1 MHETDFLHEHAAM
14 TEAERAAIARTIWN
28 EENVEFKTV
37 GIDIGSSTSHLLF
50 AKVALQR
57 QSQGLSSRFVVIGRE
72 IVWRSPILLTPFLP
86 DGTIDAQ
93 ALGEFVRRCYR
104 AAGFAQSEIDSGAV
118 ILTGEAIKRKNAR
131 AIDELFAEQAGK
143 FVCATAGHK
152 LECRLAAHGSG
163 AVALSKA
170 RDACILHADAGG
182 GTTKLA
188 LIDRGVIV
196 GLSAFAVG
204 GRLIATD
211 AEGAWTRVD
220 QPAQAVADDL
230 GLKLSPQALADP
242 VLRRKIAQRLARVAA
257 DFILDA
263 PLDRL
268 GQSLLLTERLP
279 RACAPTGITFSGGVA
294 EYMFGHEEQE
304 FGDIAKLFAAELAGE
319 LSRRSALPLID
330 PGQRI
335 RATVIGASQFT
346 VQVSGKTI
354 YLPDPYVLPVHNVPV
369 VRVGLDS
376 AGAIDPQRLAAAIR
390 AGVDEI
396 DLERNPQRGD
406 RLFLAGRPGTFA
418 PQGGGRGYFARAV
431 AGSGA
436 DQAPAVDDRRR
447 YRKNTRPAPASRARL
462 AGENRLHRRH
472 GVAGARLRRCRRA
485 DRPAR
490 RRAGGDQVPIVR
502 IAFTFR
508 HSGAPPI
515 SGLPEIG
522 TLDPSRQQPTWMA
535 ASPESISANA
545 GGMDSGSSLRAAPE

>member
-1 MHETDFLHEHAAM
+1 MHESDFLHEHAAM
-14 TEAERAAIARTIWN
+14 TEADRAAIARTIWN

-57 QSQGLSSRFVVIGRE
+57 QSQGLSSRFVVIGRQ

-93 ALGEFVRRCYR
+93 ALGEFVRGCYG

-131 AIDELFAEQAGK
+131 AIDELFAEEAGK

-170 RDACILHADAGG
+170 RDACILHVDAGG

-242 VLRRKIAQRLARVAA
+242 AIRRRIAQRLARVAA

-268 GQSLLLTERLP
+268 GESLLLTERLP
-279 RACAPTGITFSGGVA
+279 RACTPTGITFSGGVA
-294 EYMFGHEEQE
+294 EYMFGHEEGE
-304 FGDIAKLFAAELAGE
+304 FGDMAKLLAAELAGE

-376 AGAIDPQRLAAAIR
+376 SGAIDPQRLAAAIR
-390 AGVDEI
+390 AGVEEI
-396 DLERNPQRGD
+396 DLERNPRVAVAFSWRGD
-406 RLFLAGRPGTFA
+406 PEHSRLKA
-418 PQGGGRGYFARAV
+418 
-431 AGSGA
+431 
-436 DQAPAVDDRRR
+436 
-447 YRKNTRPAPASRARL
+447 
-462 AGENRLHRRH
+462 AGEGILCALAPLKGRIKLLLLMIDGDIGKTLGRLLHRELDWP
-472 GVAGARLRRCRRA
+472 GK
-485 DRPAR
+485 
-490 RRAGGDQVPIVR
+490 IVS
-502 IAFTFR
+502 ID
-508 HSGAPPI
+508 GMELQELDYVDVGELIAPPGVVPVVI
-515 SGLPEIG
+515 K
-522 TLDPSRQQPTWMA
+522 
-535 ASPESISANA
+535 
-545 GGMDSGSSLRAAPE
+545 SLLFA